1 MFIFFSLH
9 FNIIGSQQQEEQ
21 SLKKLIAL
29 IPFSFVLCTLYLFS
43 CNTTESPSKEVKPPG
58 YQEDIPWPSLAD
70 SPWPMF
76 RGDPQNTGRSK
87 GIGPNLGIIEWS
99 IDTFYVKSGV
109 AFGPDSTIYF
119 ISRDPPGLVAL
130 NLKGTVKW
138 IFPIDEN
145 AGYDPL
151 GPVVDS
157 DGSIYITSPRE
168 KRIYAINSNGTLKWA
183 VENTFSSQ
191 DDIGMNISLDGTI
204 YFRGII
210 NGTAALYAVDKQGFI
225 KWTFIHRDLSDGMSF
240 SPDGKTLYI
249 SGVVERAVYS
259 LDIETQTINWEFGK
273 DILYSY
279 HPPLVDSKGNIYV
292 ISEDDS
298 ANGVLYSLSAEG
310 EIRWSYILGDKL
322 RVDAN
327 DYFAMDKSGNLYLG
341 LHKLKSIDYNGNLRW
356 EFELDTNEWISSP
369 IVADQNSVI
378 YFMVGVDDITHEF
391 YALKSNG
398 EILWKTIYP
407 GILNYGENNYGF
419 AGGYQKLVFPGYEA
433 KVISLIR

>member
-109 AFGPDSTIYF
+109 AFGPDSTLYF
-119 ISRDPPGLVAL
+119 ISGDPPGLVAL
-130 NLKGTVKW
+130 HLDGTVKW
-138 IFPIDEN
+138 IFPIDKN

-168 KRIYAINSNGTLKWA
+168 KKVYAINSNGTLKWA
-183 VENTFSSQ
+183 VENIINTM
-191 DDIGMNISLDGTI
+191 DEIGMNIGLDGTI
-204 YFRGII
+204 YFIGAI
-210 NGTAALYAVDKQGFI
+210 NRSNIYAIDKQGFV
-225 KWTFIHRDLSDGMSF
+225 KWTFIHGDLSDGMSF

-249 SGVVERAVYS
+249 SGVKERAVYS
-259 LDIETQTINWEFGK
+259 LDIETQTINWEFGT
-273 DILYSY
+273 DIQTGVY
-279 HPPLVDSKGNIYV
+279 HSPLVDSEGNIYV
-292 ISEDDS
+292 ISKDDS
-298 ANGVLYSLSAEG
+298 ENGVLYSLSNEG
-310 EIRWSYILGDKL
+310 EIRWSYILDE
-322 RVDAN
+322 
-327 DYFAMDKSGNLYLG
+327 LY
-341 LHKLKSIDYNGNLRW
+341 Y
-356 EFELDTNEWISSP
+356 
-369 IVADQNSVI
+369 
-378 YFMVGVDDITHEF
+378 
-391 YALKSNG
+391 
-398 EILWKTIYP
+398 
-407 GILNYGENNYGF
+407 
-419 AGGYQKLVFPGYEA
+419 
-433 KVISLIR
+433 